1 MVKLWKTKF
10 SDKHFIFTGKY
21 RSKLQK
27 KKTTEMTRF
36 CHKMNVPKS
45 PSKITRYHNN
55 PLSKNPPICPEG
67 FKWSLITYDQFCYY
81 LTNYYLTLLVLCD
94 IIYFCFWDDE
104 YSNNLLEDNLR
115 WPAPSPDGCWF
126 FIIQITF
133 LVNARKIFPF
143 RGFSIYWRVLEIM
156 KRFKIFS
163 TYRFNL
169 KLTSIKKHILTIFWA
184 MVFFFQGSLFARKNI
199 LILSKKNQESR
210 RDNKYYS
217 LPKAY
222 YTPLFCCFV
231 SSTCRTNVIFDVKLM
246 Q

>member
-1 MVKLWKTKF
+1 
-10 SDKHFIFTGKY
+10 
-21 RSKLQK
+21 
-27 KKTTEMTRF
+27 MTRF

-81 LTNYYLTLLVLCD
+81 LANYYLTLLVLCD

-184 MVFFFQGSLFARKNI
+184 MVFFFKVHFLHVKISSYYPKKTRKVEGIINI
-199 LILSKKNQESR
+199 I
-210 RDNKYYS
+210 
-217 LPKAY
+217 AY
-222 YTPLFCCFV
+222 QKLTTHLCFV
-231 SSTCRTNVIFDVKLM
+231 VL
-246 Q
+246 